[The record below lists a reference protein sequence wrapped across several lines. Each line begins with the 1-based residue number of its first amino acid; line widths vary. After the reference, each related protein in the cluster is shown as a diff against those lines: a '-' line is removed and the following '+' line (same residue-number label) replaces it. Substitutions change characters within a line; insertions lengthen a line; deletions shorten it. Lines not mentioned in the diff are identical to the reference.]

1 MGKLDRVN
9 ANLEKLEAI
18 QEKMAARLAEV
29 QKKKAALEQDRKA
42 ILAQHEATIHKQS
55 RKERTRKLIQIGAL
69 VAKKYNI
76 DLSQDID
83 LEALEKQ
90 INKKDG

>member
-18 QEKMAARLAEV
+18 QEKMATRLAKV
-29 QKKKAALEQDRKA
+29 QKKKAALMQDREA

-69 VAKKYNI
+69 VAKQYNI
-76 DLSQDID
+76 DLAQNID
-83 LEALEKQ
+83 LAAIEKK
-90 INKKDG
+90 INIKDG